1 MSRKFGLFLVFAAA
15 LPLAIVST
23 AWACGVLATV
33 KLDKRVASPGETV
46 TVTGKNYTTAA
57 GASPVTIRLRSRTGP
72 VLGTT
77 TVDGANNISD
87 SIKIPDGLASG
98 WYVVMATQF
107 NANGTAK
114 TGTPARTTIRIQ
126 GRSAAA
132 AAVSPWSS
140 ATPSGPGASSI
151 PVAGDGGQ
159 TLPVALAAFLSLG
172 FLAGGV
178 ALVGRRTRT
187 ASRPHLSV

>member
-1 MSRKFGLFLVFAAA
+1 MSRRFGLFLVFAAA

-33 KLDKRVASPGETV
+33 KLDKRVASAGDTV
-46 TVTGKNYTTAA
+46 NVTGKNYTTAA
-57 GASPVTIRLRSRTGP
+57 GSTPVTIRLKSRTGT
-72 VLGTT
+72 VLATT

-87 SIKIPDGLASG
+87 SFVLPTGLASG
-98 WYVVMATQF
+98 WYIVMATQF
-107 NANGTAK
+107 NANGTVK

-132 AAVSPWSS
+132 TAVSPWNA
-140 ATPSGPGASSI
+140 ATPSGPGDSAI

-159 TLPVALAAFLSLG
+159 TLPVVLAAFLSLG
-172 FLAGGV
+172 LLAGGV
-178 ALVGRRTRT
+178 TLVGRRART
-187 ASRPHLSV
+187 ARRPHLSV

>member
-1 MSRKFGLFLVFAAA
+1 MSRKFGLYFVFAAA

-23 AWACGVLATV
+23 AWACGVLTTV
-33 KLDKRVASPGETV
+33 KLDRRVVSPGDTV
-46 TVTGKNYTTAA
+46 TVTGKNWSTAP

-72 VLGTT
+72 ILATT
-77 TVDGANNISD
+77 TPSPANNISD
-87 SIKIPDGLASG
+87 TIKIPDGLPSG
-98 WYVVMATQF
+98 WYVVIATQF

-114 TGTPARTTIRIQ
+114 TGSPARTTIRNQ
-126 GRSAAA
+126 GSSAAA

-159 TLPVALAAFLSLG
+159 TLPVVLVAILSLG
-172 FLAGGV
+172 FLAGGI
-178 ALVGRRTRT
+178 ALVGRRART
-187 ASRPHLSV
+187 ATRPHLSV